1 MVDLWRV
8 RGGVRH
14 PRCAPAYA
22 QRPAF
27 DLVRPRVTR
36 WVVVKPEVE
45 EALGR
50 AAEFRR
56 ELLGQLSAGDR
67 VRLLEDLFVDFF
79 VVQWR
84 VLLKWAALTGQS
96 SQVDTG
102 YIAQHVASILL
113 AEPGQGFRGK
123 GLDLL
128 DGTEVKSAAIVS
140 GVDRPRWNHNMG
152 TLAQDANRITAGKPT
167 TSHAYLA
174 SPSVFY
180 LLFDRVV
187 DPDQPDLPLIL
198 RVRGWCL
205 DGQADH
211 AWRDLVSRYVESRT
225 PGKYN
230 LQLHPPVGYDDD
242 IVVNTLGNLNFADV
256 KVLEARVHGLGADE
270 NFYVGWVM
278 RPPDTLRPTQGRSQA
293 LPYIK
298 NARPG
303 RLASAAEVLPDT
315 DTLCELLPDHD
326 VAALVRILQIE
337 VRIEEIEEVLEDDA
351 D

>member
-1 MVDLWRV
+1 
-8 RGGVRH
+8 
-14 PRCAPAYA
+14 
-22 QRPAF
+22 
-27 DLVRPRVTR
+27 
-36 WVVVKPEVE
+36 VKPEVE

-50 AAEFRR
+50 AAQFRR
-56 ELLGQLSAGDR
+56 ELLGQLSAEDR
-67 VRLLEDLFVDFF
+67 LRLLEDLFVDFF

-140 GVDRPRWNHNMG
+140 GVDRPRWNHNLG
-152 TLAQDANRITAGKPT
+152 TLAQDAKRVAAGKPT
-167 TSHAYLA
+167 TSEEYLA
-174 SPSVFY
+174 SPTVFY

-187 DPDQPDLPLIL
+187 DPDQPELPLIL

-205 DGQADH
+205 DGQADE
-211 AWRDLVSRYVESRT
+211 AWRDLVTRYADTRT

-242 IVVNTLGNLNFADV
+242 IVVNTLGNLDFAHV
-256 KVLEARVHGLGADE
+256 KVLEARIHGLGPDE
-270 NFYVGWVM
+270 EFYVEWVM
-278 RPPDTLRPTQGRSQA
+278 RPPDQLRPTQDRSQA
-293 LPYIK
+293 LPYVK
-298 NARPG
+298 NARPS

-315 DTLCELLPDHD
+315 GTLRELLPDHD
-326 VAALVRILQIE
+326 VDALVRLLQIE
-337 VRIEEIEEVLEDDA
+337 VRIEEIEEVREDEDQSS
-351 D
+351 